1 MDPDVMSVPAV
12 VPAMY
17 CERWTG
23 MWNRLMPAT
32 EVVASECRVYFGRTP
47 QTARSTTTTGPHEL
61 QIVIDAIREHRSG
74 IRYFVHSLP
83 RYQVDSHTTGIITLL
98 WNATVPGQGTK
109 TGIDLLRHEGARIT
123 EVWSITG
130 DLQLPFMR

>member
-1 MDPDVMSVPAV
+1 MDPDVKSGPAV

-17 CERWTG
+17 CERWTE
-23 MWNRLMPAT
+23 MWNRLMPAA
-32 EVVASECRVYFGRTP
+32 EVVAPECRVYFGRTP
-47 QTARSTTTTGPHEL
+47 QSARSTTATGPHEL
-61 QIVIDAIREHRSG
+61 QIVIDSIREHLPG

-83 RYQVDSHTTGIITLL
+83 RYQADSHTTGIITLL
-98 WNATVPGQGTK
+98 WNATVSGHGTK